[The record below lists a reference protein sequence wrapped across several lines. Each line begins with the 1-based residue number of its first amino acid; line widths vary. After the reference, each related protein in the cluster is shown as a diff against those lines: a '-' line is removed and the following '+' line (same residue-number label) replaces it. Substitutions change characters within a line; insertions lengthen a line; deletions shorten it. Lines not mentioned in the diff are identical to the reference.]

1 MMSEQTSTAAITQ
14 ESVPGTKPEISIR
27 VDASAVTFGDLE
39 MAMGFDNG
47 TVDLKEL
54 LPFLNRVVVGGV
66 RHLPLSAMP
75 AILEALTEAFSSL
88 GNPKN

>member
-1 MMSEQTSTAAITQ
+1 MSEQTSSPAIKQ
-14 ESVPGTKPEISIR
+14 ESGPGSKPEIQIR

-39 MAMGFDNG
+39 MAMGFDSG
-47 TVDLKEL
+47 AVEIKEL

-66 RHLPLSAMP
+66 RDLPLTAMP